1 MRTSKILFQ
10 AGHIVPIGYDTKPT
24 STLVE
29 NGVFAY
35 FLNNGFP
42 FYLPIGHSLMNR
54 LKRLCSREAAKS
66 GMQEIDIPL
75 VASNAVLEKGENVG
89 GQFRSKIFFLQ
100 GYMNGYHMFT
110 TPEPIVIELASKSL
124 TSYKQ
129 MPMRQIYHME
139 VFRSFDRPA
148 GILKGLQFKTLMGH
162 SLDLDAESTKES
174 QLVFESMTDRIFQQ
188 LGIKTDKCRNLR
200 GVDLEYFYKCPEGE
214 NIDLVGDGVGRAKAL
229 SLAMIYQYNKNGR
242 NWARFKRKDGKNGY
256 PLYTTYG
263 FGTQRVFYA
272 TLDACRDEFGFN
284 LPDIVR
290 PFRMVV
296 IPIKED
302 RMNRAEQVYND
313 LSNLNMDLL
322 FDDRPNLIWGDKA
335 KFADYLG
342 IPYKVVVFDS
352 TFSVRE
358 RGGRE
363 VYNSANLSSV
373 KETCRQLVEIGTG
386 TFQ

>member
-1 MRTSKILFQ
+1 
-10 AGHIVPIGYDTKPT
+10 
-24 STLVE
+24 
-29 NGVFAY
+29 
-35 FLNNGFP
+35 
-42 FYLPIGHSLMNR
+42 
-54 LKRLCSREAAKS
+54 
-66 GMQEIDIPL
+66 
-75 VASNAVLEKGENVG
+75 
-89 GQFRSKIFFLQ
+89 
-100 GYMNGYHMFT
+100 
-110 TPEPIVIELASKSL
+110 
-124 TSYKQ
+124 
-129 MPMRQIYHME
+129 
-139 VFRSFDRPA
+139 
-148 GILKGLQFKTLMGH
+148 
-162 SLDLDAESTKES
+162 
-174 QLVFESMTDRIFQQ
+174 
-188 LGIKTDKCRNLR
+188 
-200 GVDLEYFYKCPEGE
+200 
-214 NIDLVGDGVGRAKAL
+214 
-229 SLAMIYQYNKNGR
+229 
-242 NWARFKRKDGKNGY
+242 
-256 PLYTTYG
+256 
-263 FGTQRVFYA
+263 
-272 TLDACRDEFGFN
+272 LDACRDEFGFN